1 MSFLGSSAIKMLKH
15 FVEFMLVK
23 DKPIVTIIHVACKDI
38 TWQLI
43 NIVDPSNLADGIIN
57 IDIICAKY
65 GIKDIIF
72 VISIS

>member
-1 MSFLGSSAIKMLKH
+1 MLKH

-23 DKPIVTIIHVACKDI
+23 DKPIVIIIHVACKDI

-43 NIVDPSNLADGIIN
+43 NIVDPSNLTDGIIN

>member
-1 MSFLGSSAIKMLKH
+1 
-15 FVEFMLVK
+15 MLVK
-23 DKPIVTIIHVACKDI
+23 DKPIVIIIHVACKDI

-43 NIVDPSNLADGIIN
+43 NTVDQINLADSIIN
-57 IDIICAKY
+57 IDIVCANY

>member
-1 MSFLGSSAIKMLKH
+1 MLKH

-23 DKPIVTIIHVACKDI
+23 DKPIVIIIYVACKDI

>member
-1 MSFLGSSAIKMLKH
+1 MLKH

-23 DKPIVTIIHVACKDI
+23 DKPIVIIIHVACKDI

-57 IDIICAKY
+57 IAIICAKY